1 MENKFHREAKVA
13 RSTKRKNFHHDTKKF
28 PPRSGKI
35 SITMPRKLRRHE
47 FFPRSIGNAI
57 GNAIV
62 LRIKRFAQQLAVC
75 SGTSVKPAYDIL
87 LSFYK
92 RSIFINR
99 VS

>member
-57 GNAIV
+57 V

-87 LSFYK
+87 LSFHK